1 MTSRKNDSAEIP
13 EKLKHFGNAK
23 VKKLG
28 VGPGDYISIDGSDIP
43 DHVEEII
50 LDGSGSARVG
60 ISGWDGRLCILG
72 ELYVDVE
79 GVSDVY
85 LNINGY
91 AFARVENCAQ
101 VKAVSNTTLEVWHC
115 GNVELFDSTL
125 AEVWC
130 CDKVLAYNRSNV
142 RGAKHSNV
150 ALFERATGKFDQGS
164 VGVLMDSSYATAYS
178 DAQIKSLSELASV
191 VHESTVKVS
200 GEGRFRC
207 IGTKDDEASIFHA
220 TREALI
226 RNATPTDLFQTEFLV
241 YKTTDANGNTGE
253 LYDKRTHWEPGTT
266 MTIPETD
273 RDPKNPWLFFSPTL
287 GHAVKRGEDYS
298 DDFRVFLVR
307 IHINDVKRQT
317 FFHRTDLSEIEAWKG
332 EVLTEVKHPTDK
344 LFSVNLISHS
354 W

>member
-1 MTSRKNDSAEIP
+1 MSSRKNNSAEIP
-13 EKLKHFGNAK
+13 EKLKHFGKAK

-43 DHVEEII
+43 EHVEELII
-50 LDGSGSARVG
+50 DSSGSARVD
-60 ISGWDGRLCILG
+60 ISGWDGQLCILG
-72 ELYVDVE
+72 ELYANVE

-91 AFARVENCAQ
+91 AFVRVENCAQ
-101 VKAVSNTTLEVWHC
+101 VKAVSNTMLEVWHC

-130 CDKVLAYNRSNV
+130 CDEVLAYNRSNV
-142 RGAKHSNV
+142 RVAKQSNV
-150 ALFERATGKFDQGS
+150 ALFDRATGKFYQGS
-164 VGVLMDSSYATAYS
+164 VGVLMDSSYATAYV
-178 DAQIKSLSELASV
+178 DARIKSLSELASV

-200 GEGRFRC
+200 GKGRFRC
-207 IGTKDDEASIFHA
+207 IGTKDDEASVFHA

-226 RNATPTDLFQTEFLV
+226 RNATPADLFQEEFLV
-241 YKTTDANGNTGE
+241 YKTADADGNSGG

-266 MTIPETD
+266 VTIPDMD
-273 RDPKNPWLFFSPTL
+273 RDLKNPWLFFSPTL
-287 GHAVKRGEDYS
+287 GHAIKRGEDYS

-317 FFHRTDLSEIEAWKG
+317 NFRLTDMSEIEAWKG
-332 EVLTEVKHPTDK
+332 EVLMEVKHPTDQ
-344 LFSVNLISHS
+344 LFSVN
-354 W
+354 